1 MNQTMIEYEQERERQ
16 AFRERVNPYANP
28 FGSLPSDYDLYY
40 NLRGTCKGCRRVTW
54 LCRRDRRCRKY
65 AATPVKGYIAMPT
78 GFQKPNVVLSGN
90 GETEQQLVGIR
101 DALLTLG
108 ITGDSLFARI
118 REDLER
124 GLIRSART
132 KLNFVDKIVNAN
144 AESEV
149 SE

>member
-1 MNQTMIEYEQERERQ
+1 MIEYEQERERQ

-78 GFQKPNVVLSGN
+78 GFQKPNQMLCREAKRLGDAAYAAVMDAY
-90 GETEQQLVGIR
+90 EQ
-101 DALLTLG
+101 
-108 ITGDSLFARI
+108 
-118 REDLER
+118 
-124 GLIRSART
+124 
-132 KLNFVDKIVNAN
+132 
-144 AESEV
+144 
-149 SE
+149 